1 MEIITSH
8 YRDSYEPTRMTHGS
22 CQPRVLKVFSMWVF
36 WRHDHGQAPQANR
49 DVGWS
54 DGGGGEVYGSR
65 VSGEAKELSLFQFY
79 SFR

>member
-1 MEIITSH
+1 
-8 YRDSYEPTRMTHGS
+8 
-22 CQPRVLKVFSMWVF
+22 MWVF